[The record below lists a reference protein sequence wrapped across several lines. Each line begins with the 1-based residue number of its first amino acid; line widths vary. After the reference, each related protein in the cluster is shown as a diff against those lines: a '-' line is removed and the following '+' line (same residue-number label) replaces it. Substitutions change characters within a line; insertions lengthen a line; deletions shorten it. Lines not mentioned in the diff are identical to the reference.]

1 MHIDSPGPL
10 QCLIAGCTA
19 GESLVI
25 CHSSLRGPRRILS
38 SSHFSPNSCKTSQS
52 GTVLGLGDP
61 SRGELLFIVIFESI
75 ILVIRDSDGD

>member
-25 CHSSLRGPRRILS
+25 SHSILRGPRRILT
-38 SSHFSPNSCKTSQS
+38 SSHFSTQFMQN
-52 GTVLGLGDP
+52 LY
-61 SRGELLFIVIFESI
+61 
-75 ILVIRDSDGD
+75 IRDRVRIRRS